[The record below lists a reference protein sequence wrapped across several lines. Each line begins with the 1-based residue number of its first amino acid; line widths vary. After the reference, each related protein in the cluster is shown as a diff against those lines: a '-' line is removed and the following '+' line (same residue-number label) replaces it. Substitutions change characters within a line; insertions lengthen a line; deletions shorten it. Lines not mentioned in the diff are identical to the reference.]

1 MCRRQVADMSQSRR
15 LAAILAAD
23 VVGYSRLMGAD
34 EEGTL
39 ERLKRLRQEVIDPNI
54 AKHHGR
60 IVKTTGDG
68 MLVEFASVVD
78 AVRCAAELQQ
88 AMSERNAG
96 AAVDRRIELRIGIN
110 LGDVIAD
117 GDDLFGDGVNIAAR
131 IEALAEPGGVYISGT
146 AYEQVRDR
154 LSFAFE
160 DRGEQQVKNI
170 ARPIRVYRVLFDE
183 AAPTATNEALPLPD
197 KPSIAVLAFTN
208 MSGNPAQEYFSDGVA
223 DDIIT
228 ELSRDRS
235 LFVIARNSSFTYK
248 SRAVDIK
255 QVGHELGV
263 RYVLEGSVQRSGDRV
278 RVNVQLID
286 AKAGSHVWADRYNR
300 HLADVFTVQDEI
312 TDAVA
317 RAIGPAISQTERER
331 AARKPPDNL
340 DAWEAY
346 QRGLWHLAKG
356 GAADV
361 EQSRMFF
368 RRAIEL
374 DELFAAPRGM
384 LAFTSA
390 LTSVVGRHPGA
401 FTRHVQEA
409 EAEARKAI
417 ALDPEDAGAI
427 GALSWSLKGQGQ
439 SEAALE
445 QAEHAILV
453 NPNHIGGYL
462 AKGHT
467 LALSGRA
474 VEAQQPLLTALR
486 LSPRDALSVH
496 VLRILMVA
504 HYFSGEYAE
513 AASVARRAIRD
524 YPGSGGLYRWFA
536 AALGQLGRADEARH
550 ALQQAIAHPTF
561 EFFVRSRPPFF
572 RPEDHEHLFDGLRKA
587 GWQG

>member
-1 MCRRQVADMSQSRR
+1 
-15 LAAILAAD
+15 LID
-23 VVGYSRLMGAD
+23 VKIG
-34 EEGTL
+34 
-39 ERLKRLRQEVIDPNI
+39 Q
-54 AKHHGR
+54 HHGR

-68 MLVEFASVVD
+68 LLVEFASVVD
-78 AVRCAAELQQ
+78 AVRCAAEVQQ
-88 AMSERNAG
+88 GMPERNAG
-96 AAVDRRIELRIGIN
+96 VPPDSRIELRIGIN

-117 GDDLFGDGVNIAAR
+117 GDDLYGDGVNIAAR
-131 IEALAEPGGVYISGT
+131 IEALADAGGVFVSGT
-146 AYEQVRDR
+146 VYDQVRDR
-154 LSFAFE
+154 LSFGFE

-170 ARPIRVYRVLFDE
+170 ARPIRVYRVLLGE
-183 AAPTATNEALPLPD
+183 AAFTATNEALPLPD

-208 MSGNPAQEYFSDGVA
+208 MSGDPAQEYFSDGVA

-248 SRAVDIK
+248 GRAVDIK

-300 HLADVFTVQDEI
+300 HLANVFKVQDEI
-312 TDAVA
+312 TDAVT

-384 LAFTSA
+384 LAFTSIIFTSA
-390 LTSVVGRHPGA
+390 LDRDHGT

-417 ALDPEDAGAI
+417 ALDPGDAGAI
-427 GALSWSLKGQGQ
+427 GALAWSLKSQGQ

-474 VEAQQPLLTALR
+474 VEAKQPLFTALR

-504 HYFSGEYAE
+504 HYFNCDYSE
-513 AASVARRAIRD
+513 AASVGRRAVRD

-536 AALGQLGRADEARH
+536 AALGQLGQADEANQ
-550 ALQQAIAHPTF
+550 ALQRAIAHPTF

-572 RPEDHEHLFDGLRKA
+572 RPEDHEHLLDGLRKA
-587 GWQG
+587 GWQD